1 MSIKQLDHDDGIRIL
16 IKLLYEGKLTPIIG
30 SGFTMGCQSKKA
42 NVPDGKKATEI
53 MQRIIKKIR
62 PMNLSKADFNKTSE
76 RFFSV
81 VSKEQQWK
89 FFEEYFTDVKV
100 NGYLYDFLAL
110 PWTYVYKPLIHFAF
124 FWSVL
129 LPFCGFVYL
138 GCDSVTRQDFPRML
152 KMESSACRQ
161 IPCKLP
167 CGDTCRAGETASLSS
182 WKRTRSEPESI
193 L

>member
-62 PMNLSKADFNKTSE
+62 PMDLSKADFNKTSE

-100 NGYLYDFLAL
+100 NG
-110 PWTYVYKPLIHFAF
+110 
-124 FWSVL
+124 
-129 LPFCGFVYL
+129 CGLF
-138 GCDSVTRQDFPRML
+138 GRQF
-152 KMESSACRQ
+152 EAE
-161 IPCKLP
+161 
-167 CGDTCRAGETASLSS
+167 GD
-182 WKRTRSEPESI
+182 
-193 L
+193 